1 MPDENRRAGADRI
14 THPIHPRNAVTITI
28 AEERPDHPDAIGL
41 ITELEAH
48 LEPLYPSTSRH
59 GFSVEKLLA
68 ENVPFFVLREDG
80 APAACAGIKL
90 VTPDFGEVKRMYVR
104 PAFRGRGFGAMM
116 LDQLAGYARSR
127 GLPLLRLE
135 TGIHQHTAIKVYEAY
150 GFRRIPPF
158 PPYREDPLSIC
169 YELRL

>member
-1 MPDENRRAGADRI
+1 MS
-14 THPIHPRNAVTITI
+14 VQI
-28 AEERPDHPDAIGL
+28 AEERPDSADAIGL

-68 ENVPFFVLREDG
+68 EGVPFFILRDDG
-80 APAACAGIKL
+80 APAACAGVKL
-90 VTPDFGEVKRMYVR
+90 VAPDFGEVKRMYVR
-104 PAFRGRGFGAMM
+104 PAFRGRGFGAAM
-116 LDQLAGYARSR
+116 LDHLASYAKAR

-135 TGIHQHTAIKVYEAY
+135 TGIHQHTAIRVYEAY

-158 PPYREDPLSIC
+158 PPYREDPLSLC
-169 YELRL
+169 YEYSLP